1 MKLNPSKPN
10 NQLDVPFR
18 APASS
23 LGAQLETGM
32 PPDGIVSTVA
42 WQNLPLP
49 KEEESLS
56 RPRRDPYEASR
67 EANRRESIKAAGSL
81 LKKAVA
87 GKAAP
92 RAREILKLV
101 PKASIV
107 R

>member
-1 MKLNPSKPN
+1 MKLNPSNPN
-10 NQLDVPFR
+10 NHLDVPFR

-23 LGAQLETGM
+23 LGAQLESGT

-92 RAREILKLV
+92 KVLKLV
-101 PKASIV
+101 PKTGLV